1 MYVLEVREHV
11 DKIFKKLAKKNA
23 NQMLIIN
30 KKLQEILLDPHAY
43 KPMHFPLAGM
53 RRVHFGSFVLL
64 FSIDE
69 QRQTVVI
76 EDYEHHDKVYRERF

>member
-30 KKLQEILLDPHAY
+30 KKLQEILLHPHAY

>member
-1 MYVLEVREHV
+1 MYLLETREHV
-11 DKIFKKLAKKNA
+11 DKIFKKLAKKNPK
-23 NQMLIIN
+23 QMEVISN
-30 KKLQEILLDPHAY
+30 KIQEILQDPHDF

-69 QRQTVVI
+69 QRMTVI
-76 EDYEHHDKVYRERF
+76 LEDYEHHDKIYRGK